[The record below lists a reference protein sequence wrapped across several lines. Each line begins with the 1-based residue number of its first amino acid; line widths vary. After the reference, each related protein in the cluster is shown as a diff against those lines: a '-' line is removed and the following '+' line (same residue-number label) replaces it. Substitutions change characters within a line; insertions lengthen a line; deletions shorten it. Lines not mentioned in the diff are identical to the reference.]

1 MTDNYS
7 TLQRLD
13 KLASLLDSRWKIPGT
28 GIHFG
33 LDSLIGLIPG
43 VGDAAT
49 ALISLYLIGEAKTAG
64 ASNKILGKMA
74 FNVALEFIVGL
85 IPIVGDLFDI
95 GWRANLRNVAL
106 LRQEIAP
113 PPPDIAG
120 SRIFENGSP
129 INEKTNPST
138 SAKGWF
144 ILLTLMAAAAIA
156 GNHYGWFTL

>member
-1 MTDNYS
+1 MTDS
-7 TLQRLD
+7 HSAQRRLD
-13 KLASLLDSRWKIPGT
+13 RLAALLDSQWKIPGT
-28 GIHFG
+28 GISFG

-43 VGDAAT
+43 IGDAAT
-49 ALISLYLIGEAKTAG
+49 ALISLYLIAEAKRLG
-64 ASNKILGKMA
+64 SSKRMMGKMLA
-74 FNVALEFIVGL
+74 NIAIEFFVGM
-85 IPIVGDLFDI
+85 IPLVGDLFDM

-120 SRIFENGSP
+120 ERVFENNSP

>member
-1 MTDNYS
+1 MTDSHS
-7 TLQRLD
+7 TLRRLD
-13 KLASLLDSRWKIPGT
+13 RLAALLDSRWRIPGT
-28 GIHFG
+28 GISFG

-43 VGDAAT
+43 IGDAAT
-49 ALISLYLIGEAKTAG
+49 ALISLYVIGEAKAAG
-64 ASNKILGKMA
+64 ASHKILGRMI
-74 FNVALEFIVGL
+74 FNVALEFVVGL
-85 IPIVGDLFDI
+85 IPVIGDLFDI

-120 SRIFENGSP
+120 ERVFENGAP
-129 INEKTNPST
+129 TNEKTNPST

-156 GNHYGWFTL
+156 GNRYGWFTL